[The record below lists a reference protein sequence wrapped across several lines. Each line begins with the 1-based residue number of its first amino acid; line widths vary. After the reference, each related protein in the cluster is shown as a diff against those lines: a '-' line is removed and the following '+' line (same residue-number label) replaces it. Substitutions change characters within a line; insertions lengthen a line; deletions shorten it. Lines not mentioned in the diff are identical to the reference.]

1 MAMANES
8 CSLTRTVVFTCS
20 GAANV
25 GQIANQAAV
34 DLQQERIATML
45 CHAAIGSHN
54 EDMIALGRSA
64 DRVVGID
71 GCSVACTKN
80 ALEHAEVPMTDHIVV
95 TNLSLTK
102 KPHDGML
109 DANAVTRVKNAVK
122 GRLKSVAGGQY

>member
-1 MAMANES
+1 MANDS
-8 CSLTRTVVFTCS
+8 GSLTRTVVFTCS

-34 DLQQERIATML
+34 DLQQEGITTML
-45 CHAAIGSHN
+45 CLSAIGSHN
-54 EDMIALGRSA
+54 EDMIALGLSA

-80 ALEHAEVPMTDHIVV
+80 ALEHAEVPMTDHVVV

-109 DANAVTRVKNAVK
+109 DTRAVTRVKNSVK
-122 GRLKSVAGGQY
+122 GRLNEVAGGQY